1 MQETATTYAHKT
13 AEGGWRVGESRVS
26 LDSVVIAYWEGRSP
40 EAIAEDFPSLTTEQV
55 YGAIAF
61 YLRNKDE
68 IDRHLAEQDS
78 RWRELAAQSNSRNGP
93 LLERLRRARQIPA
106 SE

>member
-26 LDSVVIAYWEGRSP
+26 LDSVVVAYWEGRSP
-40 EAIAEDFPSLTTEQV
+40 EAIAEDFPSLTAEHV

-61 YLRNKDE
+61 YLHNKDE
-68 IDRHLAEQDS
+68 IDKYLAEQEV
-78 RWRELAAQSNSRNGP
+78 RWHELAAQSNSQNGP
-93 LLERLRRARQIPA
+93 LLDRLRQARQTPA
-106 SE
+106 AE

>member
-1 MQETATTYAHKT
+1 MQEIAATYAHKT

-26 LDSVVIAYWEGRSP
+26 LDSVIVAYWEGRSP

-61 YLRNKDE
+61 YLHNKAE
-68 IDRHLAEQDS
+68 IDLYLAEQDV
-78 RWRELAAQSNSRNGP
+78 RWRELTTQSNAQNGP
-93 LLERLRRARQIPA
+93 LLDRLRQQRAPHT